1 MARRKPWRLIPGF
14 NNGEKYMDYNIE
26 LNSKDETIEVN
37 ASCLLNQDIRKKI
50 LLAVAR
56 RLKTSDFS
64 KVLIDLTESTFNPSE
79 MMTGAL
85 ELTDYLRSI
94 GIKPHVKF
102 AFIYSDAESH
112 RKYFENVAQSFGFN
126 IQYFKSRKEAEAWLN
141 Q

>member
-1 MARRKPWRLIPGF
+1 M
-14 NNGEKYMDYNIE
+14 NYTIE
-26 LNSKDETIEVN
+26 LNQKNKTIEVK
-37 ASCLLNQDIRKKI
+37 AACLLDQGIRKKI
-50 LLAVAR
+50 LLAVSR
-56 RLKTSDFS
+56 RLETSGFS
-64 KVLIDLTESTFNPSE
+64 RVLIDLTESTFNPSE

-126 IQYFKSRKEAEAWLN
+126 IQYFKRRNEAIAWLHL
-141 Q
+141 